1 MIEVQTSGMKYK
13 VAVIDK
19 NPSRNDYSKYF
30 SFDFDLF
37 HMSSEPVQKLLKKD
51 VDIEI
56 DIDYYDF
63 VITVGAEATKHFAK
77 VGVSNFAGILV
88 EGKFLPMSNPAM
100 FIFKPEG
107 KPEFERSVAK
117 ITKFV
122 TGELTD
128 VAKTGDFKGIE
139 CEKEAFDYLMEV
151 LYWQDVIP
159 VAIDCETTNLA
170 PRNGHML
177 GLSLSH
183 KINQGRY
190 ISADCMDEVN
200 TNLLQMIVD
209 KHTMVFHNRKFDE
222 KWFRYHLGI
231 KFQANCHDTMVMHYC
246 LDETP
251 GSHGLKVL
259 ALKHT
264 SFGQYDQAL
273 EDFKTTYCATNGIK
287 KEDFTYD
294 LIPFDIMYLYAAMD
308 TAVTLEIFMKFWP
321 IISKHPKLSKLYT
334 EIMIPATLFLTNM
347 EERGIPISKARM
359 VGAST
364 YLDEEILTAKEKV
377 FSFDAVKRFEQDTGK
392 IFNPNSVQ
400 QLRTVLFTYL
410 GLNPVP
416 GKITKTGAISTDAE
430 VLKILA
436 EQHPLPAA
444 ILIVRKL
451 SKIKNTYVS
460 KILPSLDRDG
470 RIRTNFNLIFTTSG
484 RLSSSGKFNAQ
495 QIPRDDPI
503 IKGCIVANEGYKI
516 ISQDLSTAEVYYAA
530 VLSGDKKMQGIFLT
544 GGDFHSSCAKLVFN
558 LECPVDM
565 VKKLYPTLR
574 QAAKAV
580 TFGILYGSGAKSVSE
595 TVTKAI
601 LEGAK
606 EAGIE
611 ATETFTVQDAQDAID
626 DYFATFHVLK
636 AWLDLQK
643 KIIKTDGFVYTFF
656 NRKRR
661 LANVFSPDKG
671 IAAHEI
677 RSGINALIQSLASD
691 MNLLAA
697 METQAQ
703 IDFEGL
709 DAHIFMLVHDSI
721 VIHCK
726 DEHVE
731 RVLAIL
737 KECTQRD
744 RGCSIP
750 GFPVGIDQEVHEDY
764 SFGKFE
770 KKYELR
776 EDGALQLVKD
786 TNTSNAT
793 NWVIN
798 TDIDE
803 DDEEEVQE

>member
-1 MIEVQTSGMKYK
+1 MQIETSGIKYK
-13 VAVIDK
+13 VAIIDK

-30 SFDFDLF
+30 DFEFDHF
-37 HMSSEPVQKLLKKD
+37 HMSSIPVQKLLKKD

-117 ITKFV
+117 ISKFV
-122 TGELTD
+122 SGQLTD
-128 VAKTGDFKGIE
+128 VAKTGDFLGIE
-139 CEKEAFDYLMEV
+139 TEEGAFEYLMEV
-151 LYWQDVIP
+151 LYTPEVIP
-159 VAIDCETTNLA
+159 VAIDCETSDLA
-170 PRNGHML
+170 PRNGYML

-183 KINQGRY
+183 KLNQGRY
-190 ISADCMDEVN
+190 ISTDCMNEVN

-209 KHTMVFHNRKFDE
+209 KQMMVFHNRKFDQ
-222 KWFRYHLGI
+222 KWFHYHLGI
-231 KFQANCHDTMVMHYC
+231 IFKADAHDTMVMHYC

-273 EDFKTTYCATNGIK
+273 EDFKTTYCSTQGIK
-287 KEDFTYD
+287 KEQFTYD
-294 LIPFDIMYLYAAMD
+294 LIPFDIMYVYAAMD

-334 EIMIPATLFLTNM
+334 EIMIPATVFLTEM

-364 YLDEEILTAKEKV
+364 YLDTEIAAAKEKV
-377 FSFDAVKRFEQDTGK
+377 YGFDAVKRFEQDTGK

-410 GLNPVP
+410 GLDPVP
-416 GKITKTGAISTDAE
+416 GKITATGAISTDAE
-430 VLKILA
+430 VLKILS

-460 KILPSLDRDG
+460 KILPALDRDG

-503 IKGCIVANEGYKI
+503 IKGCIVADKGWKI
-516 ISQDLSTAEVYYAA
+516 ISQDLSTAEVYYAS
-530 VLSGDKKMQGIFLT
+530 VISGDKAMQGIFLA
-544 GGDFHSSCAKLVFN
+544 GGDFHSTCAKLVFN
-558 LECPVDM
+558 LECEASE
-565 VKKLYPTLR
+565 VKKLYPTMR

-601 LEGAK
+601 LDGAK

-611 ATETFTVQDAQDAID
+611 TSETFTVQDAQNAID
-626 DYFATFHVLK
+626 DYFNTFHVLK
-636 AWLDLQK
+636 AWLDKQK

-691 MNLLAA
+691 MNLIAA
-697 METQAQ
+697 METQAM
-703 IDFEGL
+703 IKAEGL
-709 DAHIFMLVHDSI
+709 HAYIFMLVHDSI
-721 VIHCK
+721 VIHAREDC
-726 DEHVE
+726 VE

-750 GFPVGIDQEVHEDY
+750 NFPVGIDQEVHDDY

-770 KKYELR
+770 TKYALR
-776 EDGALQLVKD
+776 EDGALELVKAEG
-786 TNTSNAT
+786 SST

-798 TDIDE
+798 TEI
-803 DDEEEVQE
+803 DEEEEPEIQE